1 MNKEK
6 IESYLIN
13 LGLSFENV
21 EENSWIINDEEKGLE
36 QVLILL
42 EEPLLIIRVKIMGV
56 PGKERETF
64 YRELLELNARDLL
77 HGAYALDGEDVILI
91 DTLLSGTLDLE
102 EFQTSLDGIGLALAE
117 HYPLLSKYREE

>member
-6 IESYLIN
+6 IEGYLIN

-21 EENSWIINDEEKGLE
+21 EDNSWLINDGEKGLE
-36 QVLILL
+36 QILVLL
-42 EEPLLIIRVKIMGV
+42 EEPLLIIRVKIMTA
-56 PGKERETF
+56 PGKDKEKF
-64 YRELLELNARDLL
+64 FQQLLELNAQDLL

-91 DTLLSGTLDLE
+91 DTLLSETLDLE

-117 HYPLLSKYREE
+117 HYPILSKYREE

>member
-6 IESYLIN
+6 IEGYLIN

-21 EENSWIINDEEKGLE
+21 EDNSWLINDEEKGLE
-36 QVLILL
+36 QILILL
-42 EEPLLIIRVKIMGV
+42 EEPLLIIRVKIMSV
-56 PGKERETF
+56 PGNEQQKF
-64 YRELLELNARDLL
+64 YRQLLELNARDLL

-91 DTLLSGTLDLE
+91 DTLLSETLDIE